1 MRNERRYVTVLLRL
15 GILVIALLLDDL
27 VDLVNCLLTGKALL
41 SLKTKL
47 LTALQKKTVSKN
59 SCQYEM
65 GNRCV
70 SWRVL

>member
-1 MRNERRYVTVLLRL
+1 MRSSAGRTFHVRHARMRNERRYVTVLLPL

-47 LTALQKKTVSKN
+47 LTAL
-59 SCQYEM
+59 
-65 GNRCV
+65 
-70 SWRVL
+70 